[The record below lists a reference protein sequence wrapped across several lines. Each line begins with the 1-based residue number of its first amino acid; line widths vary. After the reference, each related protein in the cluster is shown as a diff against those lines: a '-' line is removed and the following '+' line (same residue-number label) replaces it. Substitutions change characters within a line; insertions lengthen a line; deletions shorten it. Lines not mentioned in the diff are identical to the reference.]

1 MMNKVFLTT
10 IALLLAGIAQAQF
23 APQTPLP
30 GSGAVAADDPR
41 IIAWASDCSLQR
53 GWLDIADKSLGQP
66 ELGDATAATGA
77 YDLSLVSLG
86 DSGVAVLTFE
96 DAIRNGDGPDFVVFE
111 NGFANPLNPAEAYL
125 ELAFVEVSS
134 DGEHF
139 VRFPAISHIQDTVQ
153 VDNFTY
159 TDASLLRNL
168 AGTYI
173 AGYGTPFDLED
184 LADSAGIDLN
194 RITHIRIVDV
204 IGTVDPA
211 HASFDSE
218 GHIINEAYPTPY
230 PSGGFDLN
238 AVGVINNT
246 AAISIEPLWAGR
258 FHYYPNPAQDM
269 LYLEADG
276 HSAYTYYMS
285 DITGRTLLL
294 QGNMKDH
301 AAIDISALTTGVYL
315 LHVSSGS
322 RSMTYKISKM

>member
-1 MMNKVFLTT
+1 MKKTGFTFLTV
-10 IALLLAGIAQAQF
+10 LLAGLAHAQF
-23 APQTPLP
+23 SPQATLP
-30 GSGAVAADDPR
+30 GSDAIAADDPR
-41 IIAWASDCSLQR
+41 IIAWANGCSFQR

-66 ELGDATAATGA
+66 ELGDATAATGS
-77 YDLSLVSLG
+77 YDMSLLSLG

-139 VRFPAISHIQDTVQ
+139 VRFPAISHTQDTVQ

-159 TDASLLRNL
+159 SDASLLHNF
-168 AGTYI
+168 AGKYI

-204 IGTVDPA
+204 VGTLDTAFA
-211 HASFDSE
+211 HYDSE

-246 AAISIEPLWAGR
+246 AAISIAPVWASS
-258 FHYYPNPAQDM
+258 FHFYPNPVQDM
-269 LYLEADG
+269 LYLKTGD
-276 HSAYTYYMS
+276 HNAYTYYLS
-285 DITGRTLLL
+285 DITGRVLL
-294 QGNMKDH
+294 QGDMKDQATLDVH
-301 AAIDISALTTGVYL
+301 SLTSGLYL
-315 LHVSSGS
+315 LHIRSGGH
-322 RSMTYKISKM
+322 SMTYKVSKR